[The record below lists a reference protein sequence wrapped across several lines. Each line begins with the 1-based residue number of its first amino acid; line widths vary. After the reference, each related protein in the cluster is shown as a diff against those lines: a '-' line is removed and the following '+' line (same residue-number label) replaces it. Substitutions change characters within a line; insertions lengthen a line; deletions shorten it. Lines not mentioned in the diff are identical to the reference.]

1 MTNVLFFH
9 RLKYKSSYN
18 MIAYDASFDLY
29 INYMFIIDLDIYI
42 YIYAKYIYIYA
53 KYISSQHK
61 SFYHNLKLLS
71 FYDS

>member
-42 YIYAKYIYIYA
+42 YICQIYIYICQI
-53 KYISSQHK
+53 YIKPTQIV
-61 SFYHNLKLLS
+61 LS
-71 FYDS
+71 

>member
-42 YIYAKYIYIYA
+42 YICQIYIYMPNIYQA
-53 KYISSQHK
+53 NTNRFIIT
-61 SFYHNLKLLS
+61 
-71 FYDS
+71 